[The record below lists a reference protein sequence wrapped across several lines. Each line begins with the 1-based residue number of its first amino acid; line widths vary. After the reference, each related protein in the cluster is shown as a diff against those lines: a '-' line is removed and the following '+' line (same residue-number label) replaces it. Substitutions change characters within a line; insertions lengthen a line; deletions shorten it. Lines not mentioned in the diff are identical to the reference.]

1 MTIYFFKILEKF
13 YAVHKPAVATAFSTP
28 NRLSPMDGLWAG
40 VLELRA
46 VAVVVTE
53 LAAGAA
59 AAVDDVVEVAVEAEL
74 DPVDGVAR
82 FGSMPIRLSFGKI
95 LQHITINTCHIGIIS
110 VRHAKSTIH
119 KEYFS
124 LLCEIILM
132 SPQCHVLIM
141 DAISMW

>member
-1 MTIYFFKILEKF
+1 M
-13 YAVHKPAVATAFSTP
+13 ATAFSTP
-28 NRLSPMDGLWAG
+28 NRLSPTDGLWAG

-53 LAAGAA
+53 LPVVLPA
-59 AAVDDVVEVAVEAEL
+59 AAVDDVVEVAVEAEV

-95 LQHITINTCHIGIIS
+95 LQDITINTCHIGIIS

-119 KEYFS
+119 REYFS

-132 SPQCHVLIM
+132 FPPQCHVLIT